1 MFYDILKKE
10 CDKQGLK
17 MTPLVVECGGAK
29 GSTSNWK
36 KGASPNSDIVL
47 KLARRL
53 GVTTDY
59 LLGNAPE
66 QTNNA
71 NGNSGTIGVVG
82 NANAPVT
89 VNGRERALT
98 TLENDLL
105 RIFNSIDGKKQMK
118 LMSFAYEL
126 EENHHDF

>member
-1 MFYDILKKE
+1 MFYDILKNE
-10 CDKQGLK
+10 CEKQGIK
-17 MTPLVVECGGAK
+17 MTPLIMECGGTK
-29 GSTSNWK
+29 GGMSGWK
-36 KGASPNSDIVL
+36 KGAKPNSDIVL

-71 NGNSGTIGVVG
+71 NGNRGTIGVVG

-89 VNGRERALT
+89 VNGHERALT
-98 TLENDLL
+98 TLESDLL
-105 RIFNSIDGKKQMK
+105 RIFNSVDGKKQMK
-118 LMSFAYEL
+118 LMNFAYEL
-126 EENHHDF
+126 EEDGL